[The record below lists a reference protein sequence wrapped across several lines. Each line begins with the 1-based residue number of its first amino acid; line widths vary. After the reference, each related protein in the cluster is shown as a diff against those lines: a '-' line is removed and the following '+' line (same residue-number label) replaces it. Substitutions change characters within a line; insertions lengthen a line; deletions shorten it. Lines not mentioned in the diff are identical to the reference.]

1 MTSFLVHAFAIP
13 TLMKE
18 VDDMGLAIGIVI
30 VAITCLFAG
39 WIVRIANRSIRE
51 FDESKHESFLG
62 K

>member
-1 MTSFLVHAFAIP
+1 
-13 TLMKE
+13 
-18 VDDMGLAIGIVI
+18 MGLAIGIVI